1 MHGQN
6 CCFTHKTNYL
16 LTLSLF
22 QSSSWLLA
30 KAPFFLIKTRLAVSR
45 YTSQVTTMQDNNNNI
60 L

>member
-6 CCFTHKTNYL
+6 CCFAHKNNYL

-22 QSSSWLLA
+22 SSSWLLA
-30 KAPFFLIKTRLAVSR
+30 KAPYFLIKTRLAVSR